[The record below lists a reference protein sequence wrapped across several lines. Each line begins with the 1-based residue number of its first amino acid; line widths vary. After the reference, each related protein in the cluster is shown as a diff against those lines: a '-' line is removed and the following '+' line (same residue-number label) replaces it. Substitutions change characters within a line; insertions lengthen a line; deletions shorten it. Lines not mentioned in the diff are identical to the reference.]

1 MTHYIN
7 RIAAVTLALALSLSS
22 QAAEYLGLDLGV
34 QKKDAVIAQLTKV
47 HANFESD
54 YGYRGYKDLPMIKV
68 NSFEPPTMSRWRSN
82 QLSYS
87 SKEGLGDF
95 NH

>member
-7 RIAAVTLALALSLSS
+7 RIAAVTLGLALSLSS

-47 HANFESD
+47 HANFESN
-54 YGYRGYKDLPMIKV
+54 YGYRGYKDLPMIKC
-68 NSFEPPTMSRWRSN
+68 S
-82 QLSYS
+82 
-87 SKEGLGDF
+87 GLIQIDTSMRD
-95 NH
+95 NRPSLA